1 MQTPRKF
8 MAIAGI
14 AIVGLSACE
23 SSPCDLSASASQS
36 AAADQLLNCVGTLN
50 PTPVA
55 QMPTSGTATYNGY
68 ASGQFAPTVATT
80 DNLVGDAVLTAN
92 FSGPGS
98 VTGVLS
104 NFNSTAQGNLTGTL
118 AVTSGAITGNLVNVS
133 VSGTL
138 TGISNSVNFAT
149 SGSGVFLG
157 GGADGFLA
165 GTTGSAITGAFT
177 DPSAAL
183 TIFVLQ

>member
-1 MQTPRKF
+1 MQTPKKF

-23 SSPCDLSASASQS
+23 SSPCDLSVSASQS
-36 AAADQLLNCVGTLN
+36 AAADQLLTCVGTLN

-55 QMPTSGTATYNGY
+55 QMPTSGTATYNGFV
-68 ASGQFAPTVATT
+68 SGQFAPTAATT
-80 DNLVGDAVLTAN
+80 DNLIGDAVLTAD
-92 FSGPGS
+92 FSGLGS
-98 VTGVLS
+98 VNGTLS

-118 AVTSGAITGNLVNVS
+118 ALTSGAIVGNLVNVS
-133 VSGTL
+133 INGTL
-138 TGISNSVNFAT
+138 TGSSNSVAFAT
-149 SGSGVFLG
+149 SGGGGFLG
-157 GGADGFLA
+157 GNADGFLA